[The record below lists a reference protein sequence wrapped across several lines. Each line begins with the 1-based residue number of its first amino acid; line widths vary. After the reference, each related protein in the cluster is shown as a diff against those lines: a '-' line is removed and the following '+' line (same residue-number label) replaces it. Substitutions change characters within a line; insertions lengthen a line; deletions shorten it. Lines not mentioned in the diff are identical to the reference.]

1 MSESSEVLKPLKT
14 WSHLAGNRRRP
25 SEYEIVSVNLHYSK
39 TTLNDRPPFELSP
52 DVGMNK
58 WYGRYRDRTALT
70 HPDWNAFR
78 DPDEITYRAY
88 NILQDGQETY
98 VEGLLNEFDE
108 REHDIALAPDWL
120 AVLNRCYTPARYP
133 FHALQMASAYV
144 GQVAPSSTMTNC
156 AYFQA
161 ADCLRLLSHTS
172 YRTRELANRFPE
184 LGFAANELAAWEG
197 DACWQGFR
205 ELLERVLTV
214 FDWSEAF
221 VAVCLVA
228 KPALD
233 ECLLRR
239 LGAAGRRNGDI
250 LLGMLTDNQLRD
262 TDRARRWTVALS
274 KFLLSVEANRPLMQQ
289 WLDKWSPLADKAVR
303 AYCAALPEGDE
314 HSREALT
321 GTADFARQC
330 GLEK

>member
-1 MSESSEVLKPLKT
+1 MSETNEVLKPLKT

-39 TTLNDRPPFELSP
+39 TAMNDRPPFELSP
-52 DVGMNK
+52 EVGMNL
-58 WYGRYRDRTALT
+58 WYGRYRDQTKLQ

-78 DPDEITYRAY
+78 DPEEITYRAY

-98 VEGLLNEFDE
+98 VEGLFNEFDE
-108 REHDIALAPDWL
+108 REHDVALAPAWL
-120 AVLNRCYTPARYP
+120 AVLNRCYTPARYA

-144 GQVAPSSTMTNC
+144 GQVAPSSTITNC

-161 ADCLRLLSHTS
+161 ADCLRLLSHTA
-172 YRTRELANRFPE
+172 YRTRELANRFPST
-184 LGFAANELAAWEG
+184 GFAANELAAWEG

-228 KPALD
+228 KPMVE

-239 LGAAGRRNGDI
+239 LGAAGRRNDDI
-250 LLGMLTDNQLRD
+250 LLGMLTDAQLRD
-262 TDRARRWTVALS
+262 TDRARRWTSALA
-274 KFLLSVEANRPLMQQ
+274 KFLMTVDGNRALMQG
-289 WLDKWSPLADKAVR
+289 WVDKWMPLAEKAAR
-303 AYCAALPEGDE
+303 AYCAALPESDE
-314 HSREALT
+314 HAQAALSAS
-321 GTADFARQC
+321 ADFLRLC